1 MAPGLLW
8 RVVALPAIG
17 VTVGRV
23 LGRGNIIRD
32 RLSFTLR
39 SGALTEMQMLI
50 YWVPDGA
57 EDSTFHGVVRRC

>member
-17 VTVGRV
+17 ITVGRV

-39 SGALTEMQMLI
+39 SGALTEMQILI
-50 YWVPDGA
+50 YWVADGA
-57 EDSTFHGVVRRC
+57 GDSTFLGIARRC